1 MGEGGREKG
10 DERRGEWGR
19 EKGKRGRKDKYKGE
33 NRDIES
39 GIGTEEVKLKW

>member
-19 EKGKRGRKDKYKGE
+19 EKGKSGRKDKYKGE
-33 NRDIES
+33 NREIES
-39 GIGTEEVKLKW
+39 GSRDRRG